1 MQQICGDYNLQNTA
15 ISSCHGA
22 PGLLEALNQTSRST
36 HGWTRPRFGT
46 SASDKLN
53 LNWWLSMAKVSPAQ
67 FVRQVRQ
74 EASRISWAS
83 RRETGT
89 ATLTVFVMVAI
100 AAMFFLLV
108 DMVLSNVVQFVLGLG
123 S

>member
-1 MQQICGDYNLQNTA
+1 
-15 ISSCHGA
+15 
-22 PGLLEALNQTSRST
+22 
-36 HGWTRPRFGT
+36 
-46 SASDKLN
+46 
-53 LNWWLSMAKVSPAQ
+53 MARVTPAQ

-74 EASRISWAS
+74 EVARISWAS

-123 S
+123 G

>member
-1 MQQICGDYNLQNTA
+1 MIWRFYCLNSA

-22 PGLLEALNQTSRST
+22 PGLLEADNHSRAYRLSRA
-36 HGWTRPRFGT
+36 GRDLVLGQ
-46 SASDKLN
+46 AQAIKLN
-53 LNWWLSMAKVSPAQ
+53 LNWQLSMARVSPAQ

-74 EASRISWAS
+74 EVSRISWAS

-100 AAMFFLLV
+100 AAVFFLLV

-123 S
+123 G